1 MLGIRTY
8 SYVRLRFLT
17 SSFLAT
23 HPDKRLFRSALS
35 LFVFLFFSTAALAQ
49 DLPHN
54 PQPFAAWL
62 ADFKNEAKTKGFE
75 QSFLD
80 KTFQNVA
87 PKQRIIELDRNQPE
101 GKLTLNQYQART
113 VTPQRIKTAQKLLQE
128 NKALLQKISQKYGVQ
143 PAYIIALWG
152 METDF
157 GRITGGFSLVEALAT
172 LAYDGRRS
180 AYFRKELFNAL
191 QILKEGHITP
201 EKFTGSW
208 AGAMGQ
214 CQFMPSSFLKFA
226 VDETGDGHKDIWQT
240 RADVF
245 ASIANYLRQ
254 NGWNGAEEWGMEIV
268 MPSFNN
274 SQQRDAFYAMHKQ
287 EKPLTAWRAMHLK
300 TLDGK
305 PLPALA
311 TSTTLIIPEQNGSRA
326 FLVYKNHSVLLNWN
340 RSNLFALSVS
350 KLADAMREQP
360 Q

>member
-1 MLGIRTY
+1 MRIFNKRDGRQQA
-8 SYVRLRFLT
+8 VGGRK
-17 SSFLAT
+17 FLA
-23 HPDKRLFRSALS
+23 LLCMI
-35 LFVFLFFSTAALAQ
+35 VFSTLAVAQ

-54 PQPFAAWL
+54 PQPFPQWL
-62 ADFKNEAKTKGFE
+62 ENFKNEAITKGFD

-80 KTFQNVA
+80 KTFQGVA
-87 PKQRIIELDRNQPE
+87 PKERIIELDRNQPE
-101 GKLTLNQYQART
+101 GKLTLNQYQTRT

-128 NKALLQKISQKYGVQ
+128 NKVLLGKISQKYGVQ

-180 AYFRKELFNAL
+180 DYFRKELFNAL

-254 NGWNGAEEWGMEIV
+254 NGWNGAEEWGMEII
-268 MPSFNN
+268 MPTFK
-274 SQQRDAFYAMHKQ
+274 SQQQREAFYALHKQ
-287 EKPLTAWRAMHLK
+287 EKPLKVRRTMHLK
-300 TLDGK
+300 TLDTK
-305 PLPALA
+305 PLPALEA
-311 TSTTLIIPEQNGSRA
+311 SATLIIPEQNGSRA